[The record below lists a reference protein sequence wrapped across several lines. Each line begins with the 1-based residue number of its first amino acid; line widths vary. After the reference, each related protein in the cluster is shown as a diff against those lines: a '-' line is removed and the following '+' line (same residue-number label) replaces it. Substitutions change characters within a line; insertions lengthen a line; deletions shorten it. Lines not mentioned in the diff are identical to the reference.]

1 MGKFKGLS
9 GLGNVAK
16 IAGAANSFGS
26 GGGGNKSPTIKI
38 NMSSSIKGGL
48 PKLDIPNL
56 STITSQVNNIP
67 EIKESGI
74 NIDPSMLKGA
84 IDTPKLPTVS
94 DVKSA
99 VTKVKELKPSDI
111 KDAVKGKYSEAK
123 STISAVKENG
133 PSALIPE
140 EYKQLGQMAKDSGIF
155 KKEG

>member
-16 IAGAANSFGS
+16 VASAAHSAGGIKNALPKIDVPS
-26 GGGGNKSPTIKI
+26 G
-38 NMSSSIKGGL
+38 IKGGL

-74 NIDPSMLKGA
+74 NIDPSMLSSA
-84 IDTPKLPTVS
+84 IDIPKLPTVS
-94 DVKSA
+94 DAKSA
-99 VTKVKELKPSDI
+99 VTKVKELRPSDI

-123 STISAVKENG
+123 STINAVKENG

>member
-9 GLGNVAK
+9 GLSSVSK
-16 IAGAANSFGS
+16 VAGAAHSFGS

-38 NMSSSIKGGL
+38 NIPNSVKGGL

-67 EIKESGI
+67 EIKESGV
-74 NIDPSMLKGA
+74 NIDPSMLSSA
-84 IDTPKLPTVS
+84 IDIPKLPTIS

-111 KDAVKGKYSEAK
+111 KDVVKGKYSEAK
-123 STISAVKENG
+123 STINAVKENG

>member
-16 IAGAANSFGS
+16 VAGAAHSAGGIKNALPKIDVPS
-26 GGGGNKSPTIKI
+26 G
-38 NMSSSIKGGL
+38 IKGGL

-74 NIDPSMLKGA
+74 SIDPSMLKGA

-99 VTKVKELKPSDI
+99 VTKVKELRPSDI

-123 STISAVKENG
+123 NTINAVKENG

>member
-1 MGKFKGLS
+1 MGKFKGIGGLS
-9 GLGNVAK
+9 SVAK
-16 IAGAANSFGS
+16 VAGAVHSAS
-26 GGGGNKSPTIKI
+26 GIKNALPKI
-38 NMSSSIKGGL
+38 DVPSGIKGGL

-56 STITSQVNNIP
+56 STITSQVNNVP

-99 VTKVKELKPSDI
+99 VTKVKELNPGDI
-111 KDAVKGKYSEAK
+111 KDTVKGKYSEAK

>member
-9 GLGNVAK
+9 GLSNVAK
-16 IAGAANSFGS
+16 VAGAAHSAGGIKNALPKIDVPS
-26 GGGGNKSPTIKI
+26 G
-38 NMSSSIKGGL
+38 IKGGL